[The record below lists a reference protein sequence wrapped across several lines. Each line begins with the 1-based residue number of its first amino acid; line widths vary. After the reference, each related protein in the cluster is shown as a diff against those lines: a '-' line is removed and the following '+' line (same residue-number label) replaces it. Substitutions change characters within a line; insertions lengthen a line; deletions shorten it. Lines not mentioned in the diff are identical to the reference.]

1 MTRTWPV
8 VTDHHLRELV
18 LAATT
23 APSVHNTQPW
33 LFRLTRGRI
42 ELRADRRRQLS
53 VLDPT
58 GRQLTI
64 SCGCAL
70 FNLRAAAAAAG
81 LGVRVRRFPNDD
93 DPDLFASFEFDA
105 PSEHAAGA
113 EPVTTDEDLAL
124 LAAFLRRRHTN
135 RRHFEPEQLPDA
147 THHALEIAAATEGAA
162 LVDVATDA
170 DRGLVAD
177 LTARA
182 DRALTLIPSYRAELR
197 AWTTNDPLR
206 ADGVSAATV
215 PRVMGAFADDL
226 PIRDFDTHGD
236 GGLPAHTAST
246 RQQTLVILCTD
257 DDSDRDWLRA
267 GEALERVWLEISA
280 AGWSASLFTQPIEVA
295 PARLQLR
302 EGLALTGYPHLVLR
316 IGRAAPAPGSPRRP
330 VNEVITD

>member
-8 VTDHHLRELV
+8 ATDQHLRELV

-33 LFRLTRGRI
+33 SFRLTRGRI

-81 LGVRVRRFPNDD
+81 FRVRVDRFPAHA
-93 DPDLFASFEFDA
+93 DPDRFASIEFEA
-105 PSEHAAGA
+105 PSVQP
-113 EPVTTDEDLAL
+113 EPEQTAPEDDVAL
-124 LAAFLRRRHTN
+124 LASYLRRRHTN
-135 RRHFEPEQLPDA
+135 RRHFEPAQLPDA
-147 THHALEIAAATEGAA
+147 THHALELAAAAEGAA

-170 DRGLVAD
+170 DRGLVED

-236 GGLPAHTAST
+236 GGLPADTAST
-246 RQQTLVILCTD
+246 SRQTLVILCTD

-280 AGWSASLFTQPIEVA
+280 AGWSASPFTQPIEVA

-302 EGLALTGYPHLVLR
+302 SGLALTGYPHLVLR
-316 IGRAAPAPGSPRRP
+316 IGRAAPTSGSPRRP
-330 VNEVITD
+330 VGEVITD